1 MATTIQCL
9 RTLSHLIV
17 SGYFILLTNQFIG
30 IASSGIRTNKYA
42 KIPKSILH
50 PSNSHDGHVDGDTVE
65 VRALET
71 NDSPFRRDNHS
82 LGSIKKTHLAQK
94 PAGAGRISAF
104 ASRPISNLN

>member
-1 MATTIQCL
+1 M
-9 RTLSHLIV
+9 
-17 SGYFILLTNQFIG
+17 LTFIG
-30 IASSGIRTNKYA
+30 IGNSGIRTNKYA

-50 PSNSHDGHVDGDTVE
+50 PSNSQDGPADGNTVE

-71 NDSPFRRDNHS
+71 KDSPFRRDNHS

-104 ASRPISNLN
+104 SSRPMSNLN